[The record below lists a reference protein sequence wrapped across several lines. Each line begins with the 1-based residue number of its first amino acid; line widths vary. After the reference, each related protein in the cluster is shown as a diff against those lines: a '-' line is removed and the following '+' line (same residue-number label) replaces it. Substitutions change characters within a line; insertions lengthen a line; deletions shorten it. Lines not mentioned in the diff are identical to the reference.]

1 MSLAKS
7 PALGGGPP
15 PEDSDGIWKKYLTH
29 KSEQSMK
36 RRNPIF
42 TIGLLVFLT
51 LSFIPDKAYSVYFGK
66 GGSKQVQAEYAPG
79 RLIVKMSPEADK
91 KIFFGEV
98 KGIITTGLSE
108 LDSLH
113 LKFRVQK
120 QERLF
125 QEFKE
130 TALKL
135 DQFSGVYIVQV
146 SQQTDLQQMKSE
158 YENLPEVEYAE
169 LDYRVQLFEE
179 PNDPLFPHQWYLNNT
194 GQGYLGV
201 YTLDG
206 YYNDTLGI
214 KYGTS
219 DADIDAL
226 EAFQT
231 AQESTLPLVGII
243 DTGVDLDHPDLA
255 DNLWANPGEIPGNEI
270 DDDHNGFVDDSY
282 GWDFSG
288 DSTHSID
295 PVEDNDPTDTQGHG
309 THCAGIVASVRNNGM
324 GVSGINSPCKIAA
337 IKIFPMAF
345 YSVCAKGIIYAAD
358 IGCNVINMSWGGSF
372 PSKLI
377 RDALN
382 YAVDK
387 DVLPIGSSGNSFGE
401 DYFYPAAYPGVFTV
415 GASNSDDQVTEFS
428 TYGDHIEVVA
438 PGEDILSLRAD
449 SLDMYA
455 SSREP
460 YVHVVDQIYYLACGT
475 SMASPCAVGVAAHI
489 LAASPGTSKEKIKEI
504 IQESADDIIYPY
516 GGDTLYSPGKDIY
529 SGSGRVNL
537 NSALQLLSGRLAKI
551 DYPYEYAIVS
561 GDVAILGTASGDSF
575 ENYTLE
581 YGYGHSPGVWLNITG
596 SDVPVSKDT
605 LGIWNSSGLSGL
617 FTLKLTV
624 GDQNQARVHVIANND
639 IYVKMTSP
647 SDHDTVRGIA
657 EIYGFTVAPGFS
669 HYILEYGAGESPS
682 GWDTIVTSTRMVAG
696 DILADWMLSYV
707 EEGSYTIRLWV
718 ETDSEETHADS
729 VLVTV
734 ENIASRDWVQKLGSY
749 GSICPGVG
757 DIDGDGFD
765 EVVVGVGELF
775 EQIGQPGG
783 LRAFTH
789 EGDYQPGWP
798 VHTDEHMMSSPA
810 LGDLDADGRDD
821 IVICTRGRWHEG
833 VRAYISSST
842 NWFSTANPEAY
853 WGLASPIIA
862 DLEEDES
869 PEVLIING
877 LGTVY
882 AWRNDGESVI
892 PGNNG
897 IFAEATTMG
906 DERSA
911 NLAVADLDQDG
922 ENEVIALAANDT
934 TFGGIYIWDIY
945 GNPVLEPEDY
955 PDTFTAG
962 FGIAVASVDEN
973 EDLEAILFGA
983 NGNSATLSAFKKDGT
998 QAVGYPIVLE
1008 DVFPEAFFYGNPPA
1022 IGDLEGD
1029 GILEIVVNIWTP
1041 GEGRIYAWHQDGTP
1055 LTPQGPLV
1063 SSKSPHGEKEKQI
1076 LLSLGST
1083 LSEVATR
1090 IMTMSQ
1096 EELSVLAST
1105 LQDTSLAGIAHTFGA
1120 PVLADVNGDGNVD
1133 IIARAGNFLVT
1144 DYERVFA
1151 WDYEGNLLPGF
1162 PLYASDETWIL
1173 TFVPY
1178 TPVAAD
1184 LDKDGKLNLVLVT
1197 DDPDYEVIC
1206 WEFDT
1211 DYSTIYS
1218 NWYRYWPKYMH
1229 DGWNSGRYDFDPYEE
1244 EITLSFVVSLIN
1256 YLFRHCPPPVPYESG
1271 DANCDG
1277 IIDLVDVVYFINY
1290 LFKGGPEPC

>member
-1 MSLAKS
+1 
-7 PALGGGPP
+7 
-15 PEDSDGIWKKYLTH
+15 
-29 KSEQSMK
+29 MK

-42 TIGLLVFLT
+42 ITGLLVLLT
-51 LSFIPDKAYSVYFGK
+51 LLFVPDKAHSVYFSK
-66 GGSKQVQAEYAPG
+66 SSSKQTQAQFAPG

-91 KIFFGEV
+91 KIFLGEV

-108 LDSLH
+108 LDSLN

-120 QERLF
+120 QEKLF
-125 QEFKE
+125 KEFRE

-135 DQFSGVYIVQV
+135 DQFSGVYIVEV
-146 SQQTDLQQMKSE
+146 PEETDLEQMKAE
-158 YENLPEVEYAE
+158 YESLPDVEYAE
-169 LDYRVQLFEE
+169 LDYRLQLFEE
-179 PNDPLFPHQWYLNNT
+179 PNDPLFPHQWHLNNT

-201 YTLDG
+201 YRLDG
-206 YYNDTLGI
+206 YHNDTLGI
-214 KYGTS
+214 KYGTV

-226 EAFQT
+226 EAFDR
-231 AQESTLPLVGII
+231 AQETTLPLVGII

-255 DNLWANPGEIPGNEI
+255 DNLWTNPGEIPGNEI
-270 DDDHNGFVDDSY
+270 DDDHNGFVDDFY

-295 PVEDNDPTDTQGHG
+295 PVEDNDPTDTYGHG
-309 THCAGIVASVRNNGM
+309 THCAGIVASVRDNGI
-324 GVSGINSPCKIAA
+324 GVSGMNSPCQIAA
-337 IKIFPMAF
+337 IKIFPLAVH
-345 YSVCAKGIIYAAD
+345 SVSAKGIVYAAD
-358 IGCNVINMSWGGSF
+358 IGCDVINMSWGGFF
-372 PSKLI
+372 PSNLI

-387 DVLPIGSSGNSFGE
+387 NVLPIAASGNSFGQ
-401 DYFYPAAYPGVFTV
+401 DYFYPAAYPEVFTV
-415 GASNSDDQVTEFS
+415 GASNSDDEVTEFS
-428 TYGDHIEVVA
+428 TYGDHVEVVA
-438 PGEDILSLRAD
+438 PGRDILSLRAD

-455 SSREP
+455 WDAEP

-475 SMASPCAVGVAAHI
+475 SMASPCAVGIAAHI
-489 LAASPGTSKEKIKEI
+489 LAASPGTSKERIKEI

-529 SGSGRVNL
+529 SGYGRVNL
-537 NSALQLLSGRLAKI
+537 NSALELLSGRLAKI
-551 DYPYEYAIVS
+551 DYPYDYAIVS

-581 YGYGHSPGVWLNITG
+581 YGLGYSPGVWLNIKN
-596 SDVPVSKDT
+596 SDVPVSEDT
-605 LGIWNSSGLSGL
+605 LGIWNSSGLTGL

-624 GDQNQARVHVIANND
+624 GDQNQTRVHVIANND
-639 IYVKMTSP
+639 IYVKITCP
-647 SDHDTVRGIA
+647 SDGDTVRGIA

-669 HYILEYGAGESPS
+669 HYTLEYGAGESPS
-682 GWDTIVTSTRMVAG
+682 GWDTVITSTRMVAG
-696 DILADWMLSYV
+696 EILGNWMLSYV

-718 ETDSEETHADS
+718 ETDSEEVYADS

-734 ENIASRDWVQKLGSY
+734 ENIASRDWVQKLACHGSM
-749 GSICPGVG
+749 SPGVG

-765 EVVVGVGELF
+765 EVLVGVGELF
-775 EQIGQPGG
+775 DYMGQPGG

-789 EGDYQPGWP
+789 EGEYQPGWP

-810 LGDLDADGRDD
+810 LGDLDGDGRDD
-821 IVICTRGRWHEG
+821 IVVCSKYRG
-833 VRAYISSST
+833 VRAYVSSST
-842 NWFSTANPEAY
+842 NWIGTADPGVS
-853 WGLASPIIA
+853 WGLASPVIA

-882 AWRNDGESVI
+882 AWRNNGESVI

-897 IFAEATTMG
+897 IFGEAA
-906 DERSA
+906 RSGTDRLPS
-911 NLAVADLDQDG
+911 LAVADLDQDG

-934 TFGGIYIWDIY
+934 TFGGIYIWDRY
-945 GNPVLEPEDY
+945 GNPLLEPEDY
-955 PDTFTAG
+955 PDTFTVV
-962 FGIAVASVDEN
+962 FGIAVANVDQN
-973 EDLEAILFGA
+973 EDLEAIVFGA

-998 QAVGYPIVLE
+998 QAVGYPIILE
-1008 DVFPEAFFYGNPPA
+1008 DVFPDAWFFGNPPA
-1022 IGDLEGD
+1022 VGDLEGD
-1029 GILEIVVNIWTP
+1029 GVLEIVVSAWAP
-1041 GEGRIYAWHQDGTP
+1041 GEGCIYAWHQDGTP

-1063 SSKSPHGEKEKQI
+1063 SSKSPHGEKKEEI
-1076 LLSLGST
+1076 LLSLGNS
-1083 LSEVATR
+1083 LSEVAAR
-1090 IMTMSQ
+1090 IVTMNQ
-1096 EELSVLAST
+1096 EELSVLTSA
-1105 LQDTSLAGIAHTFGA
+1105 LQDTPLARAVETLGS
-1120 PVLADVNGDGNVD
+1120 PVLADVNGDGYVD
-1133 IIARAGNFLVT
+1133 VVARAGNFGSSG
-1144 DYERVFA
+1144 YERVFA

-1162 PLYASDETWIL
+1162 PLYASDELWHL
-1173 TFVPY
+1173 SFVPY

-1211 DYSTIYS
+1211 DYNTIYS
-1218 NWYRYWPKYMH
+1218 NWHRYWPKYMH
-1229 DGWNSGRYDFDPYEE
+1229 DGWNSGRYDFDPYEH

-1256 YLFRHCPPPVPYESG
+1256 YLFRHGPPPVPYESG

-1277 IIDLVDVVYFINY
+1277 IIDLVDVVYLINY